1 MTFRDALSFPEGV
14 LHAEGARRASSQKI
28 PANMDLDKPNGK
40 GKAVYK
46 KKQAKT
52 QIPFKVIS
60 NSKKNTFHKKCYDLL

>member
-46 KKQAKT
+46 TINNGA
-52 QIPFKVIS
+52 
-60 NSKKNTFHKKCYDLL
+60 